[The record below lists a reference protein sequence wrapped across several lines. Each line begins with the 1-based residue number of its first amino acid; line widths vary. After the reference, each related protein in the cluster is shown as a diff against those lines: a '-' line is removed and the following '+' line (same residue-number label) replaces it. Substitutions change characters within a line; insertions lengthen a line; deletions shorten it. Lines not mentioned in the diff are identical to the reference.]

1 MWEGRGARERGG
13 RQVQPRRACRAAARA
28 RRSHRAARSSAA
40 LRRALAAVACS
51 SASLAPQGGCSG
63 PPPRAAAPAPQAMAG
78 APADGT
84 AGGTSPSPSP
94 GAPVAVRSLGENA
107 RALRQ
112 ARPASPKPQTA
123 NQRLR
128 AGPQF
133 STASEQ
139 LIPSRSSSSSNLQRG
154 FSYQTGQVCS
164 DLQQA
169 SRGEAACAPAT
180 HDCAPGGAPEPRQPA
195 WALFRDRLP
204 SGSRP
209 AMRRGS
215 RGNRND
221 GTWVQLSGCCV
232 AGASGADC
240 GRRRALPRRGRRR
253 ALRSWVSNLGLSALN
268 SMFIVACEVFCNIL
282 ATG

>member
-1 MWEGRGARERGG
+1 MTSLVGAHGTTGSGTVGRGLQSED
-13 RQVQPRRACRAAARA
+13 AAEAF
-28 RRSHRAARSSAA
+28 ARSCGS
-40 LRRALAAVACS
+40 VCNK
-51 SASLAPQGGCSG
+51 
-63 PPPRAAAPAPQAMAG
+63 PP
-78 APADGT
+78 T
-84 AGGTSPSPSP
+84 HT
-94 GAPVAVRSLGENA
+94 
-107 RALRQ
+107 
-112 ARPASPKPQTA
+112 
-123 NQRLR
+123 
-128 AGPQF
+128 
-133 STASEQ
+133 
-139 LIPSRSSSSSNLQRG
+139 
-154 FSYQTGQVCS
+154 VCS

-253 ALRSWVSNLGLSALN
+253 ALPHRGRRRALRSWVSNLGLSALN
-268 SMFIVACEVFCNIL
+268 SMFIVACEVF
-282 ATG
+282 